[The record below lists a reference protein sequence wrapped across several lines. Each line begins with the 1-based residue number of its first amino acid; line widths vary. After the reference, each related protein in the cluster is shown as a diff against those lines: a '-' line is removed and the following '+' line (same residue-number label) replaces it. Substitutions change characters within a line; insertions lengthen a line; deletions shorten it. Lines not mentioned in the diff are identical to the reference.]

1 MTFADPDMAET
12 VKLGLLQ
19 EVALV
24 ELQVSVDDWP
34 DAIVVGLAVSAT
46 VGDEGGGGA
55 AAVTVTVALA
65 LADPP
70 PPLHA
75 IE

>member
-1 MTFADPDMAET
+1 MTVAVPEMPEA
-12 VKLGLLQ
+12 VNPVPLQ

-24 ELQVSVDDWP
+24 ELQLSVDDCP
-34 DAIVVGLAVSAT
+34 DKIEVGLAVSAA
-46 VGDEGGGGA
+46 VGGGGG
-55 AAVTVTVALA
+55 AVTVTVALL

-70 PPLHA
+70 LPVQV

>member
-1 MTFADPDMAET
+1 MAET

-34 DAIVVGLAVSAT
+34 DVIDFGLAVSAA
-46 VGDEGGGGA
+46 VGGGGGA
-55 AAVTVTVALA
+55 AAATVTVALA
-65 LADPP
+65 VADPP
-70 PPLHA
+70 APLHA

>member
-1 MTFADPDMAET
+1 MPET
-12 VKLGLLQ
+12 PEAVKPVPLQ

-24 ELQVSVDDWP
+24 ELQLSVDDCP
-34 DAIVVGLAVSAT
+34 DEIELGLAVSAA
-46 VGDEGGGGA
+46 VGGGGG
-55 AAVTVTVALA
+55 AVTVTVAPA

-70 PPLHA
+70 LPVQV